1 MLKET
6 YLANLRNLPPGALTV
21 RVARPSRLSPSLE
34 LLRDWKA
41 GTLTWAEYE
50 SRFKAEIMGRPG
62 AVEKMREIKEV
73 SAREDVYLYC
83 YEKTPPCHRFILL
96 ELIAGI

>member
-21 RVARPSRLSPSLE
+21 RVARPSRLAPSLD

-50 SRFKAEIMGRPG
+50 SRFKAEIMGRPD
-62 AVEKMREIKEV
+62 AVEKMKEIRDFC
-73 SAREDVYLYC
+73 ARRCL
-83 YEKTPPCHRFILL
+83 PILL
-96 ELIAGI
+96 